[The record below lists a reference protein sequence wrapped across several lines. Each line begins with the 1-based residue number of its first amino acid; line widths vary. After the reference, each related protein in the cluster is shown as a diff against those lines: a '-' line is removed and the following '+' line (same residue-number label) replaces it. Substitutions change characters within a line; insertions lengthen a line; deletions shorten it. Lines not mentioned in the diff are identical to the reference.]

1 MNFCYCRLL
10 DGKRRKLKEDLE
22 VREKEARFQELYDKK
37 TSEQKL
43 QQEIDRLRKEGS
55 QQLEVKN
62 FQDLT
67 MLKAELWI
75 GSAWIRIDLAVLDP
89 KPYWECGF
97 CSRSVFIE
105 QNSK

>member
-1 MNFCYCRLL
+1 
-10 DGKRRKLKEDLE
+10 

-67 MLKAELWI
+67 MLKQCSGS
-75 GSAWIRIDLAVLDP
+75 GSALNWLKACNKWRKIANKI
-89 KPYWECGF
+89 WF
-97 CSRSVFIE
+97 SSF
-105 QNSK
+105 